1 VQVRIVPPP
10 PPPPPPTPPPPP
22 EQPPPEQKVIE
33 QPPDKPEPVEEA
45 KPEEPPAGPLGLDAK
60 GDGPPDGF
68 GLRANPGG
76 RGLVGAGGG
85 AGSRWGW
92 YATIVQS
99 QIEAALRAHP
109 KTRNASMQIQVRLWS
124 DSSGRIKR
132 VQLVTSTGDG
142 ALDAVLRDEVLNGLM
157 LRQPPPKDMPM
168 PIVMRITERKSG

>member
-1 VQVRIVPPP
+1 M
-10 PPPPPPTPPPPP
+10 
-22 EQPPPEQKVIE
+22 K
-33 QPPDKPEPVEEA
+33 EA
-45 KPEEPPAGPLGLDAK
+45 KADEPPAGPLGLDAK

-76 RGLVGAGGG
+76 RGLVGSGG

-109 KTRNASMQIQVRLWS
+109 KTRDANMQIQVRLWS
-124 DSSGRIKR
+124 DSTGRISR

-142 ALDAVLRDEVLNGLM
+142 GLDAVLRAEILGGLM
-157 LRQPPPKDMPM
+157 LKQPPPKDMPM
-168 PIVMRITERKSG
+168 PIVMRITERKAS